1 MKDNLI
7 TEKPKLLIKAPT
19 RARPDKFKEV
29 LQKYVDY
36 LSNKYPVRFVI
47 TCDTDDE
54 TMNNQEMRGWMDQLA
69 DKLKEKNHSLVYHFG
84 DSKNKI
90 EAVNANME
98 NEEFDVLLLFSDDMI
113 PKVVDYDEIIV
124 RSMEYIFP
132 EGGGALNFNDGY
144 RRDWPALMTL
154 TVMHYDLYKK
164 FGYIYS
170 PEYISL
176 WADNEQTL
184 ACRMMGK
191 LADVNLCII
200 RHEWVPGNDPSA
212 DELHIRN
219 EDPAMYEHDEKIFK
233 NRMQRDF
240 DIKKEDLKFKLTI
253 NDKNQ
258 FTMETVGND

>member
-1 MKDNLI
+1 MKP
-7 TEKPKLLIKAPT
+7 TVKPQLLIKAPT

-29 LQKYVDY
+29 FTKYVTN
-36 LSNKYPVRFVI
+36 LSNNHPVRFVI

-54 TMNNQEMRGWMDQLA
+54 TMNNPEMRAWFDSMATSVQENGHTLQ
-69 DKLKEKNHSLVYHFG
+69 YHYG

-98 NEEFDVLLLFSDDMI
+98 GQEFDILLLFSDDMI
-113 PKVVDYDEIIV
+113 PQVQDYDEVIIK
-124 RSMEYIFP
+124 SMEHIFP

-144 RRDWPALMTL
+144 RKDWPALMTL

-164 FGYIYS
+164 FGYIYN

-184 ACRMMGK
+184 ACRMMAK
-191 LADVNLCII
+191 LADVNLCLI
-200 RHEWVPGNDPSA
+200 RHEWVQATDERA

-219 EDPAMYEHDEKIFK
+219 ESPDKYAHDENVFRE
-233 NRMQRDF
+233 RMKRDF
-240 DIKKEDLKFKLTI
+240 DIAEEDIKFRMVV
-253 NDKNQ
+253 NENNQ
-258 FTMETVGND
+258 FTMAASDG

>member
-1 MKDNLI
+1 M
-7 TEKPKLLIKAPT
+7 EKPKLLIKAPT
-19 RARPDKFKEV
+19 RARPDKFKTV
-29 LQKYVDY
+29 ITKYVDN
-36 LSNKYPVRFVI
+36 LSNKHSVRFVV

-54 TMNNQEMRGWMDQLA
+54 TMNNQEMRSWMDQLG
-69 DKLKEKNHSLVYHFG
+69 DRLRQKNKNHSLVYHFG

-98 NEEFDVLLLFSDDMI
+98 GQEFDILLLFSDDMI
-113 PKVVDYDEIIV
+113 PQVTDYDDIIV
-124 RSMEYIFP
+124 QSMEHVFP

-144 RRDWPALMTL
+144 RSDWPALMTL

-164 FGYIYS
+164 FGHIYS

-200 RHEWVPGNDPSA
+200 RHEWVPGTHENA
-212 DELHIRN
+212 DELHVRN
-219 EDPAMYEHDEKIFK
+219 EAPTMYAHDEDVFRK
-233 NRMQRDF
+233 RMQRNF
-240 DIKKEDLKFKLTI
+240 DLTEEDVKFELTI
-253 NDKNQ
+253 NENNQ
-258 FTMETVGND
+258 FTMTAR